1 MTPAATDNIRHY
13 LQKFERSIDDITGHF
28 IEPGDPGPGYASA
41 PYYEKCSIRILLNSF
56 DGSESDYA
64 ALVKEYHRITQRLD
78 TFNKEKGKEY
88 RDRLFYDLQTFTH
101 RYHAAV
107 CYVHLGQINPDE
119 GWDMSRRDLI
129 GELCRELKGDYDIPG
144 IEALITMLD
153 DNLSGDGGPL
163 PECIKEFKGAR
174 FPDSNL
180 SHSDREYPFTEK
192 KTGSAHS
199 E

>member
-1 MTPAATDNIRHY
+1 MTPAATDYIRHN
-13 LQKFERSIDDITGHF
+13 LQKFERSIDDTAEHF
-28 IEPGDPGPGYASA
+28 SEPGDPGPGFASA
-41 PYYEKCSIRILLNSF
+41 PYFEKCLVLTQLDSF
-56 DGSESDYA
+56 EGSESDYA

-78 TFNKEKGKEY
+78 TFNKEKGKEF
-88 RDRLFYDLQTFTH
+88 RDRLFSDLQTFTH

-107 CYVHLGQINPDE
+107 CHVYLGQIKPD
-119 GWDMSRRDLI
+119 DACDISRRDLI

>member
-56 DGSESDYA
+56 DGSEPDYA
-64 ALVKEYHRITQRLD
+64 ALVKEYQRITRRLD

-129 GELCRELKGDYDIPG
+129 GELCRELKGDYDISG

-153 DNLSGDGGPL
+153 GNLSGDSGHV
-163 PECIKEFKGAR
+163 PEGIRKFNGAR
-174 FPDSNL
+174 V
-180 SHSDREYPFTEK
+180 SDRNPSPSDTEYPVPEK